1 MIGSLIDIALFVLI
15 LFFLLPLLIYS
26 VYLLAI
32 TKNLHDRGYWH
43 KGDTENPIPH

>member
-1 MIGSLIDIALFVLI
+1 MIGSFVDIALFFLI

-26 VYLLAI
+26 VYLHAI
-32 TKNLHDRGYWH
+32 TKDFHDRGYWH